1 MEVLKEERTL
11 VQGEELSEGEPEL
24 EEEPLQEET
33 SLIVVAM
40 SLDEDIY
47 FEHMH
52 VKDEVL
58 SCLKHN

>member
-1 MEVLKEERTL
+1 MEVLKVECTL
-11 VQGEELSEGEPEL
+11 VQGEELLEGEPVL
-24 EEEPLQEET
+24 EEET
-33 SLIVVAM
+33 SLIVVYM

-52 VKDEVL
+52 VKDEGL